1 MIFVLHYVL
10 DKKTAARHVKQSLR
24 RNAPFKAFAF
34 NMNDIIT
41 RLTDLGVLLT
51 ERRVKRRRVENE
63 IRRGVNEVRI
73 VESADNFFN
82 AVFYDHNERHRD
94 FLRGYLIIYLGEVF
108 GTLIYCLTLVKTV
121 RLGLLKLNVSRPRF
135 H

>member
-1 MIFVLHYVL
+1 MREAVLISTVEKAMIFVLHYVL

-24 RNAPFKAFAF
+24 RNTPFKAYAA
-34 NMNDIIT
+34 NMNDIFT

-73 VESADNFFN
+73 VESADNFFT
-82 AVFYDHNERHRD
+82 AVFDDHNERHRD
-94 FLRGYLIIYLGEVF
+94 FLRGYKIIYQGELF
-108 GTLIYCLTLVKTV
+108 GT
-121 RLGLLKLNVSRPRF
+121 
-135 H
+135 

>member
-24 RNAPFKAFAF
+24 RNAPFKAFAV

-41 RLTDLGVLLT
+41 RLTDLEVLLT
-51 ERRVKRRRVENE
+51 ERPVKLRRVENE

-73 VESADNFFN
+73 VESADNFFTT
-82 AVFYDHNERHRD
+82 VFYDHNERHRD
-94 FLRGYLIIYLGEVF
+94 FLRCYLIIYPREVF

-121 RLGLLKLNVSRPRF
+121 RLGLLKLNVTRPRF